1 MKPRT
6 NIINNFARRAA
17 MTLLLAVMTVA
28 TAWAGSDPVINVE
41 VCEGKTGYIHVKGW
55 AYDPDNQDYS
65 IDVII
70 TVYTNQYFT
79 EALNPYLFKTNK
91 VRTDVA
97 ELQNIP
103 GSHGFE
109 ADIPIDAGNYWLDF
123 TVHKRD
129 NTQPVTTNPHAV
141 TVTASQTGTVHL
153 TPETGMVTLSD
164 GAILTGAG
172 GENTRVSIAKGATVI
187 LSDAYLT
194 AIPND
199 KDHEWAGITCL
210 GDATII
216 LANGAYNSVMGGYS
230 RYPGIQVGPRGTTL
244 TIRGSGSLIACGNGS
259 RFAAG
264 IGSALLDD
272 IHDFECGNI
281 VIEGGNITAF
291 GSTAPAIGG
300 STGSSCGT
308 ITIMGGTVFAE
319 SNGQGPGI
327 GCTQSSCAGIIITGG
342 SVTAKSYNGPAIGSN
357 TMGMC
362 GNITISSGMTY
373 VSAET
378 SNSSYTIG
386 PGTDSTCGTVTIG
399 GVTGYITEKTYVYA
413 PTDVPYT
420 VTFSANDGMGTTTTQ
435 GFYSNTPQALTA
447 NTFTRTDY
455 IFWGWNT
462 KPDGSGDDYADGETV
477 NNLGNVTLYAQWH
490 APFYVKFD
498 ANGGTGTMADQ
509 TFVWNTPQALTA
521 NTFTRTGYD
530 FIGWKTKADG
540 SGDDYTDGQTI
551 TNLEDM
557 TLYAQWLI
565 HTYTITYY
573 LNGGTNASSNPAT
586 YTFFSEDIML
596 VEPSRWGY
604 IFDGWTYDEQDE
616 PTKTVTIAHGSMGDK
631 TFTAHWTPTTVE
643 LTPDVGYYK
652 LDNGQTLTGTGGANT
667 HITIA
672 NGATVTLSGVTIT
685 DIAND
690 DYHLWAGIS
699 CEGNATIILA
709 EGTTNTVKGGY
720 GSFPGVTVP
729 SGKTLTIRGSGT
741 LIAGSKA
748 NGAGIGSGYR
758 NCGNI
763 VIEGGTIIATGG
775 RDAAGIGSGKN
786 NYCGKITITD
796 GVASVTAKAG
806 TGAPYSIGSGR
817 NSSVGTVTIGGV
829 VTGSIPQSPF
839 TYNPSDMTP
848 YTVTF
853 DPNGGEGSMDAQEF
867 ISNTLQT
874 LTANS
879 FTRTNYEFD
888 GWNTAANGS
897 GYAYRDGQ
905 TVVNLGNVTLY
916 AQWKPTL
923 ITKTLNSNTGYIEL
937 VEGDVVSGT
946 GGGNTHVTIADGAT
960 VTLYNVNITN
970 IENSNHQWAGITCL
984 GNATIILKG
993 HNDVEGGYHGAGIY
1007 VPSGKT
1013 LTIQGDGSLTA
1024 QGSTSAA
1031 GIGGNY
1037 NNNKGNC
1044 GNIVID
1050 GGSITAIGGSHAA
1063 GIGGGLFG
1071 SCGDI
1076 TITGGV
1082 TRVSATIMSYGNPSF
1097 IGKGYDGSVGTITIA
1112 PELID
1117 VTSGRTRTLTAPATA
1132 PTITTQ
1138 PVDLELAVG
1147 YDDGHGLGIEA
1158 TAADGHTIT
1167 YQWYVNTAN
1176 TTENGTPIDGAT
1188 DVVYAIPTGKAIG
1201 TTEYYYCVVTATRS
1215 SDGFTAMA
1223 TSDVATVTVIC
1234 PDWAGSGTKDDPY
1247 IITTAEQLDLMAERV
1262 NSCEGS
1268 YASAWYELGA
1278 DISYTH
1284 GAAFNDHNFDGIGLY
1299 DDEAGV
1305 YQPFNGHFDG
1315 KGHTISGIRLYKG
1328 DEEEEDDNGDLILV
1342 NSYKGLFGWI
1352 DSGAE
1357 VKNVTLRDARITG
1370 HTGVGGIVGLN
1381 SGTVVGCHVGSDV
1394 VIHALA
1400 EDASDHGGIAGYNMG
1415 TVTQCVSAAT
1425 VTIDDGSTFHYTSGP
1440 AGCQYYGGIVG
1451 YNDPEGT
1458 MSGNLAL
1465 GATVSAASNDTYGAI
1480 AGRSSGTLQN
1490 NFYSDCNVAG
1500 VIVAEGVGSNLAD
1513 ITENNGAMPAQRGDA
1528 NADGNV
1534 SVTDIAVVV
1543 NCILQ
1548 LPNTGGYMEYGADAN
1563 GDGQVTV
1570 TDIGVIVDMILGAYP
1585 QPLPKGGEPQ

>member
-6 NIINNFARRAA
+6 NTINNFARRAA

-103 GSHGFE
+103 GNHGFE

-153 TPETGMVTLSD
+153 TPETGIVTLSD

-216 LANGAYNSVMGGYS
+216 LANGTCNSVMGGNS
-230 RYPGIQVGPRGTTL
+230 RYPGIQVGPRGSTL

-264 IGSALLDD
+264 IGSALVDD

-281 VIEGGNITAF
+281 LIEGGNITAF

-300 STGSSCGT
+300 STASSCGT
-308 ITIMGGTVFAE
+308 ITITGGTVFAE

-327 GCTQSSCAGIIITGG
+327 GCTQSSCAGITITGG

-357 TMGMC
+357 TMGVC

-420 VTFSANDGMGTTTTQ
+420 VTFSANDGTERTTTQ

-455 IFWGWNT
+455 VFLGWNT
-462 KPDGSGDDYADGETV
+462 KPDGSGGDYADGAVV
-477 NNLGNVTLYAQWH
+477 NNLGDVTLYAQWH
-490 APFYVKFD
+490 APFYVKFG

-557 TLYAQWLI
+557 TLYAQWQI
-565 HTYTITYY
+565 HTYNITYY

-616 PTKTVTIAHGSMGDK
+616 PTKTVTIAHGSLGDK
-631 TFTAHWTPTTVE
+631 IFTAHWTPTTVE

-672 NGATVTLSGVTIT
+672 NGAIVTLSGVTIT
-685 DIAND
+685 NIAND

-720 GSFPGVTVP
+720 GSFPGVTVQ

-775 RDAAGIGSGKN
+775 RGAAGIGSGKN

-796 GVASVTAKAG
+796 GVTSVTAKAG
-806 TGAPYSIGSGR
+806 TGAPHSIGSGS

-839 TYNPSDMTP
+839 TYNPSDTTP

-853 DPNGGEGSMDAQEF
+853 DANGGEGSMDAQEF
-867 ISNTLQT
+867 VSNTPQA

-897 GYAYRDGQ
+897 GYAYREGQ
-905 TVVNLGNVTLY
+905 TILNLGNVTLY
-916 AQWKPTL
+916 AQWKPSL
-923 ITKTLNSNTGYIEL
+923 IAKPLNSNTGDVEL
-937 VEGDVVSGT
+937 EDGDVVSGT

-970 IENSNHQWAGITCL
+970 TTYDSNHKWAGITCL
-984 GNATIILKG
+984 GNATIIVKG
-993 HNDVEGGYHGAGIY
+993 ANAVKGGFDAAGIF
-1007 VPSGKT
+1007 VPSDKT
-1013 LTIQGDGSLTA
+1013 LTITGEGSLTA
-1024 QGSTSAA
+1024 TGGSNSA
-1031 GIGGNY
+1031 GIGGN
-1037 NNNKGNC
+1037 KKTDC
-1044 GNIVID
+1044 GNIIIE
-1050 GGSITAIGGSHAA
+1050 GGTIIAIGGFYAA

-1076 TITGGV
+1076 TITGDV
-1082 TRVSATIMSYGNPSF
+1082 TRVSATTDMSYGKAI

-1117 VTSGRTRTLTAPATA
+1117 VTSGNTRTLTAPATA

-1138 PVDLELAVG
+1138 PVDMELTVD

-1158 TAADGHTIT
+1158 TAAAGHTLS
-1167 YQWYVNTAN
+1167 YQWYTNTTN
-1176 TTENGTPIDGAT
+1176 STENGTPIDGAI
-1188 DVVYAIPTGKAIG
+1188 DPVYFIPTGKAIG
-1201 TTEYYYCVVTATRS
+1201 TKEYYYCVVTATRL
-1215 SDGFTAMA
+1215 DYGQTATA
-1223 TSDVATVTVIC
+1223 TSDVVTVTVIC
-1234 PDWAGSGTKDDPY
+1234 PDWAGSGTMDDPY
-1247 IITTAEQLDLMAERV
+1247 IITTAEELDLMAERV
-1262 NSCEGS
+1262 NGSEGS

-1284 GAAFNDHNFDGIGLY
+1284 GTAFNDHNFDGIGLY

-1315 KGHTISGIRLYKG
+1315 KGYTISGIRLYKG
-1328 DEEEEDDNGDLILV
+1328 DEEEEDDNGNLILV

-1394 VIHALA
+1394 IIHALA

-1415 TVTQCVSAAT
+1415 IITGCVSAAT
-1425 VTIDDGSTFHYTSGP
+1425 VTIDDGSTFNYTSGP

-1451 YNDPEGT
+1451 YNDLEGT

-1465 GATVSAASNDTYGAI
+1465 GATVSAAANETYGAI

-1570 TDIGVIVDMILGAYP
+1570 TDIGVIVDKILGAYP

>member
-6 NIINNFARRAA
+6 NTINNFARRAA

-103 GSHGFE
+103 GNHGFE

-153 TPETGMVTLSD
+153 TPETGIVTLSD

-216 LANGAYNSVMGGYS
+216 LANGTCNSVMGGNS
-230 RYPGIQVGPRGTTL
+230 RYPGIQVGPRGSTL

-264 IGSALLDD
+264 IGSALVDD

-281 VIEGGNITAF
+281 LIEGGNITAF

-300 STGSSCGT
+300 STASSCGT
-308 ITIMGGTVFAE
+308 ITITGGTVFAE

-327 GCTQSSCAGIIITGG
+327 GCTQSSCAGITITGG

-357 TMGMC
+357 TMGVC

-420 VTFSANDGMGTTTTQ
+420 VTFSANDGTERTTTQ

-455 IFWGWNT
+455 VFLGWNT
-462 KPDGSGDDYADGETV
+462 KPDGSGGDYADGAVV
-477 NNLGNVTLYAQWH
+477 NNLGDVTLYAQWH
-490 APFYVKFD
+490 APFYVKFG

-557 TLYAQWLI
+557 TLYAQWQI
-565 HTYTITYY
+565 HTYNITYY

-616 PTKTVTIAHGSMGDK
+616 PTKTVTIAHGSLGDK
-631 TFTAHWTPTTVE
+631 IFTAHWTPTTVE

-672 NGATVTLSGVTIT
+672 NGAIVTLSGVTIT
-685 DIAND
+685 NIAND

-775 RDAAGIGSGKN
+775 RGAAGIGSGKN
-786 NYCGKITITD
+786 NYCGKITITN
-796 GVASVTAKAG
+796 GVTSVTAKAG
-806 TGAPYSIGSGR
+806 TGAPYSIGSGS

-839 TYNPSDMTP
+839 TYTPSDTTP

-853 DPNGGEGSMDAQEF
+853 DPNGGEGSMDAQDF
-867 ISNTLQT
+867 ISNTPQA

-897 GYAYRDGQ
+897 GYAYREGQ
-905 TVVNLGNVTLY
+905 IIVNLGNVTLY

-923 ITKTLNSNTGYIEL
+923 ITKTLNSNTGYVEL
-937 VEGDVVSGT
+937 GDGDVVSGT

-970 IENSNHQWAGITCL
+970 ITYDSNHEWAGITCL
-984 GNATIILKG
+984 GNATIIVKG
-993 HNDVEGGYHGAGIY
+993 ANAVKGGLGAAGIF

-1013 LTIQGDGSLTA
+1013 LTITGDGSLTA
-1024 QGSTSAA
+1024 TGASNSA
-1031 GIGGNY
+1031 GIGGNQ
-1037 NNNKGNC
+1037 KTDC
-1044 GNIVID
+1044 GNIIIE
-1050 GGSITAIGGSHAA
+1050 GGTIIAIGGYYSA

-1082 TRVSATIMSYGNPSF
+1082 TRVSATILDVGNPSF

-1117 VTSGRTRTLTAPATA
+1117 VTSGNTRTLTAPATA

-1138 PVDLELAVG
+1138 PADMELTVG
-1147 YDDGHGLGIEA
+1147 YNDGHGLGIEA
-1158 TAADGHTIT
+1158 TAADGHTLS
-1167 YQWYVNTAN
+1167 YQWYTNTTN
-1176 TTENGTPIDGAT
+1176 STENGTPIDGAI
-1188 DVVYAIPTGKAIG
+1188 DPVYVIPTGKAIG
-1201 TTEYYYCVVTATRS
+1201 TKEYYYCVVTATRL
-1215 SDGFTAMA
+1215 DYGQTATA

-1234 PDWAGSGTKDDPY
+1234 PDWAGSGTKDAPY

-1262 NSCEGS
+1262 NSSEGS
-1268 YASAWYELGA
+1268 YASAWYELGD
-1278 DISYTH
+1278 DISYAHST
-1284 GAAFNDHNFDGIGLY
+1284 AFNDHNFDGIGLY

-1315 KGHTISGIRLYKG
+1315 KGYTISGIRLYKG
-1328 DEEEEDDNGDLILV
+1328 DEEEEDDDGNLILV

-1357 VKNVTLRDARITG
+1357 VKSVTLRDARITG

-1394 VIHALA
+1394 IIHALA

-1465 GATVSAASNDTYGAI
+1465 GATVSAAANETYGAI

-1570 TDIGVIVDMILGAYP
+1570 TDIGVIVDKILGAYP